1 MGEVSQQS
9 TEYNTIVGNTQDLSQ
24 DVEMTQDIDLG
35 IVPEIISDIMPE
47 LSQEILQ
54 ELSLEEMPEVSRR
67 VTRKRKRT

>member
-24 DVEMTQDIDLG
+24 DVEMTQDLF
-35 IVPEIISDIMPE
+35 PEITSDIMPE